1 MKNTWSWLR
10 SLDAGERIASTV
22 VVFCVVLV
30 VWLALGNLW
39 STVVS
44 SLQPE
49 MTDAGPTHY
58 DLVAQRSMSAAA
70 WWMVMIT
77 GVSVAVG
84 TVGLYLIARTLQEA
98 KRSADAAEM
107 AVQATLRIGKQ
118 QVRAYLNVEDA
129 VAKLGSYDLLFTVD
143 ADLRNSG
150 QSPAQNVAGTA
161 RLRFVE
167 FFTHPDGEVGDKTLV
182 ALDTNFSAPA
192 VGAGQTVKLR
202 LTFTV
207 LNMKPSVSQ
216 IFNGHNSR
224 AVEIHLVT
232 GYDDVFEDR
241 HSIAA
246 MLGSIATSTDD
257 FRRGMGMRVSSP
269 E

>member
-1 MKNTWSWLR
+1 MKRIWSWLR
-10 SLDAGERIASTV
+10 SLDAGERIASSV
-22 VVFCVVLV
+22 VVICVALV
-30 VWLALGNLW
+30 VWLAVGNLW
-39 STVVS
+39 STIVS

-58 DLVAQRSMSAAA
+58 DLIAQRSMNAAA

-77 GVSVAVG
+77 GVSVVVG
-84 TVGLYLIARTLQEA
+84 TAGLYLIARTLQEA

-107 AVQATLRIGKQ
+107 AVQTTLKIGKQ
-118 QVRAYLNVEDA
+118 QVRAYLNIEDA
-129 VAKLGSYDLLFTVD
+129 EAKLGSYDLLFTVD

-161 RLRFVE
+161 RLRFIE
-167 FFTHPDGEVGDKTLV
+167 FLTYPDGELNEDTLV
-182 ALDTNFSAPA
+182 VLDTKFTAPA

-216 IFNGHNSR
+216 IFDGHLSR
-224 AVEIHLVT
+224 AVQIHLVT
-232 GYDDVFEDR
+232 EYDDVFEDR

-246 MLGSIATSTDD
+246 MLGSMASSTDD

-269 E
+269 